1 MYFFYTAFVDYETE
15 KIRQERLLKL
25 REYLWATPEQN
36 EEQTEI
42 LEYNTER
49 SDGSS
54 GSRPSTAGTQS
65 STTLVFSDEADE
77 ELEEEDLLEFT
88 SNVVIFIIRS
98 LLQLMPIT

>member
-1 MYFFYTAFVDYETE
+1 M
-15 KIRQERLLKL
+15 
-25 REYLWATPEQN
+25 ATPEQN

-77 ELEEEDLLEFT
+77 
-88 SNVVIFIIRS
+88 
-98 LLQLMPIT
+98 